1 MHLSNLGYEHTE
13 DMPITTVAG
22 TLAQSYTEVRGGEA
36 GAKLGIKDLEV

>member
-1 MHLSNLGYEHTE
+1 MSNLGYEHTE

-36 GAKLGIKDLEV
+36 GARVGSKNLEV